1 MFTTSF
7 SIYNLE
13 YFLAILAR
21 IGGLL
26 TVAPIYSQKSVPPRV
41 RLFLAVGIAWLV
53 TGVTGF
59 KPLPYTT
66 FLGFTVVLIKELIT
80 GLTIGLMATI
90 CVATVNMAGQFIDRE
105 IGFSM
110 ASTFDQINGGQS
122 TVSADMYT
130 YGVMLIMIVSGM
142 HYFVITAVCD
152 SFKVIPV
159 GEVIF
164 DTDGLMKLA
173 VSILTDYFIIAMR
186 ICMPVFVAATV
197 LNVVL
202 GILAKASPQLSM
214 FSIGMQLK
222 VLVGLTIVVL
232 TVMYLPNVTQ
242 FVYDG
247 METYVT
253 TVIKT
258 MY

>member
-26 TVAPIYSQKSVPPRV
+26 NVAPIYSQRSVPPRV

-53 TGVTGF
+53 VGVNGY

-66 FLGFTVVLIKELIT
+66 FLGFTVVLVKEILT
-80 GLTIGLMATI
+80 GLAIGLMASV
-90 CVATVNMAGQFIDRE
+90 CVAAINMAGQFIDRE

-122 TVSADMYT
+122 TVSADLYT

-159 GEVIF
+159 GDVAFSTDSIYKLVI
-164 DTDGLMKLA
+164 
-173 VSILTDYFIIAMR
+173 SILTDYFIIAMR
-186 ICMPVFVAATV
+186 ICMPVFVAATL

-222 VLVGLTIVVL
+222 VLTGLSIIAL
-232 TVMYLPNVTQ
+232 TVMFLPNVTT
-242 FVYDG
+242 FVYEG
-247 METYVT
+247 MEGYVT
-253 TVIKT
+253 TFIKT
-258 MY
+258 LY